1 VDRND
6 NSRNSSPPTQAPQ
19 KCRAT
24 RREAEW
30 TKESRPEPSLAIL
43 DTGSGPIARGAS
55 AGSERIQYETGRP
68 VASPALIPTNGV
80 DVARKGL
87 S

>member
-1 VDRND
+1 MDRND

-55 AGSERIQYETGRP
+55 AVNGRP

-87 S
+87 A